1 MVRKFLRKL
10 IAYSRK
16 NMTDHIRPEM
26 TLPFNRTA
34 LWYSSVTKITPVFVI
49 LFSIMNNELPV
60 CFFLTLS
67 VLRPRNWPRILL
79 LTQTT

>member
-26 TLPFNRTA
+26 TLPYNRTA

-49 LFSIMNNELPV
+49 LFSFTNNGLPV
-60 CFFLTLS
+60 CFFLTLG
-67 VLRPRNWPRILL
+67 VDQDQG
-79 LTQTT
+79 T

>member
-49 LFSIMNNELPV
+49 LFSFKNNGLPV
-60 CFFLTLS
+60 CFFLTLRCFKTKEPGLEYCS
-67 VLRPRNWPRILL
+67 
-79 LTQTT
+79 